1 MGKGKSMKKFRVTI
15 TETLSTSV
23 EVEAE
28 DEFDAEDKVQKRY
41 NNSDIIL
48 TAEDYVDT
56 KFSTTEIKSEDC
68 A

>member
-1 MGKGKSMKKFRVTI
+1 MMKKFRVTI

-23 EVEAE
+23 EIEAE
-28 DEFDAEDKVQKRY
+28 DEFDAEDKVQKQY

-56 KFSTTEIKSEDC
+56 EFSTTEIKSEDC